1 MVASS
6 HILITGAHGFLGQ
19 HLSEALLAKGARVS
33 QIFRSVPPDGYAT
46 GTQHALDLTD
56 SVKVAEVF
64 SLLQPDTVIHLA
76 GSKSREHDVKQFRET
91 YTANLLMSLN
101 IIDACRALPN
111 FKRLIFL
118 GSCEEYGQVSTPYRE
133 TQREVPTN
141 AYGLSKL
148 AVTHILS
155 GLFHSH
161 QFPSVVLR
169 PTVIYGP
176 GQGDEMFLSA
186 LIQSLLAG
194 KDFAM
199 TAGEQRRDF
208 VYIDDVVDVIIRA
221 ISADERLNGMIIN
234 IGAGISYQIRE
245 IATLVANLINP
256 DVSSLIK
263 FGAVQYR
270 PNEVMDYSVV
280 ITRAKELLDWYPST
294 NLEDGVQQTI
304 MQFKESA
311 GNRMSKDQGHA

>member
-1 MVASS
+1 MLIND
-6 HILITGAHGFLGQ
+6 HILITGANGFVGQ

-33 QIFRSVPPDGYAT
+33 QIFRSAPPDGHVT
-46 GTQHALDLTD
+46 GTQHALDLTN

-76 GSKSREHDVKQFRET
+76 GSKSRGHDVTQFRET

-111 FKRLIFL
+111 FKRLVFL
-118 GSCEEYGQVSTPYRE
+118 GSCEEYGQIPAPYRE
-133 TQREVPTN
+133 TQREAPTS

-148 AVTHILS
+148 AVTQILS
-155 GLFHSH
+155 ALFHSQ
-161 QFPSVVLR
+161 QFASVVLR

-176 GQGDEMFLSA
+176 GKSDEMFLPA
-186 LIQSLLAG
+186 LVQSLLVG

-199 TAGEQRRDF
+199 TTGEQRRDF
-208 VYIDDVVDVIIRA
+208 IYIDDVVDAIIRA
-221 ISADERLNGMIIN
+221 ISADERVNGTIIN
-234 IGAGISYQIRE
+234 IGAGISYQIKK

-256 DVSSLIK
+256 DVNSLIK

-280 ITRAKELLDWYPST
+280 IARAKELLDWYPST
-294 NLEDGVQQTI
+294 NLKDGVQRTI
-304 MQFKESA
+304 IHFKKHINIQKPSF
-311 GNRMSKDQGHA
+311 DV